1 MDLIHELCPLQL
13 LEVTKKSDILSVLL
27 ASIQHLAHMTARAR
41 SVARAATAARPPTG
55 DTQLLCLEPA
65 PRLMDLLFAA

>member
-27 ASIQHLAHMTARAR
+27 ASIQHLAHILFT
-41 SVARAATAARPPTG
+41 
-55 DTQLLCLEPA
+55 LLSQYMA
-65 PRLMDLLFAA
+65 V

>member
-27 ASIQHLAHMTARAR
+27 ASIQHLAHIDQGP
-41 SVARAATAARPPTG
+41 SSLVYSNK
-55 DTQLLCLEPA
+55 DQLFY
-65 PRLMDLLFAA
+65 RKDLIYNCYI